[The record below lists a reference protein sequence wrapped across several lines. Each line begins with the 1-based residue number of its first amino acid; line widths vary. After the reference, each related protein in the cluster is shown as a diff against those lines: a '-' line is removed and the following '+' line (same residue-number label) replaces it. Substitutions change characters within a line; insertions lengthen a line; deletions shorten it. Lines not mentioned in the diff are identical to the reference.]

1 MKAATDRKVLVVDD
15 DDGIRQMVCK
25 ILERE
30 RFDVDRARDGAEAI
44 EKLKQRDYNLVLL
57 DLMMPRVDG
66 YEVLRFLKRTR
77 PQKLSRVVVMTAL
90 TPHEVEEPVAKVLAK
105 PFDVGVLIEHARANS
120 VGNENVA

>member
-1 MKAATDRKVLVVDD
+1 MNPATERRVLVVDD

-30 RFDVDRARDGAEAI
+30 SFDVDRARDGAEAI
-44 EKLKQRDYNLVLL
+44 DKLKQQDYDLVLL

-66 YEVLRFLKRTR
+66 YGVLRFLKETR

-90 TPHEVEEPVAKVLAK
+90 TPHEVEDPVAKVLAK
-105 PFDVGVLIEHARANS
+105 PFDVGLLIEHARANA
-120 VGNENVA
+120 GTENVA